1 MQVKKQE
8 LEVDMEHQIGTK
20 LRKGYIKTEYYHI
33 AYLTSM

>member
-8 LEVDMEHQIGTK
+8 LEADLEHQISTK
-20 LRKGYIKTEYYHI
+20 LRKVYVKAECCHT

>member
-8 LEVDMEHQIGTK
+8 LEADLEHQIGTK
-20 LRKGYIKTEYYHI
+20 LRKVYIKAEYCHT